1 MRRDKTFPARVKTD
15 SPAGDQESG
24 DQSETDSSASDS
36 AGTFEA
42 LVSVFGNKDSY
53 GEVVMPGAFTRTLD
67 EWAAKGDPI
76 PMYWSHRLDDP
87 QMEIGEVLEARE
99 TDEGLLV
106 KAQLDLDN
114 PNGAQ
119 TYKLMQKR
127 LVTQFSFSFGVR
139 DYNKSDDG
147 DSIELTDLDLYEV
160 GPTPVGANSETELIG
175 VKAGRVLSAKNVEI
189 ITAAKEAMSAASG
202 ALADL
207 LKANN
212 SSDDGKSSRT
222 AHGQGRGAH
231 EGQGLGAPAVSVD
244 LVLAQIELESLSGR

>member
-15 SPAGDQESG
+15 SPAAEDQADPGDESSSTA
-24 DQSETDSSASDS
+24 SES

-67 EWAAKGDPI
+67 EWATKGDPI
-76 PMYWSHRLDDP
+76 PVYWSHRLDDP
-87 QMEIGEVLEARE
+87 LMNIGKVLEASE
-99 TDEGLLV
+99 TADGLLV

-119 TYKLMQKR
+119 TYKLMKER

-139 DYNKSDDG
+139 DYQKSTDG

-175 VKAGRVLSAKNVEI
+175 IKAGRVLSAKNVEI
-189 ITAAKEAMSAASG
+189 ITAAKDAMSAASS
-202 ALADL
+202 ALSDL

-222 AHGQGRGAH
+222 VRGQGQGTR
-231 EGQGLGAPAVSVD
+231 EGQGQGTPAVSVD
-244 LVLAQIELESLSGR
+244 LVLAQIEL

>member
-15 SPAGDQESG
+15 PPAAEDQADPGDES
-24 DQSETDSSASDS
+24 SSTTAD

-67 EWAAKGDPI
+67 EWESKGDPI
-76 PMYWSHRLDDP
+76 PVYWSHRLDDP
-87 QMEIGEVLEARE
+87 LMAIGKVLEASE

-119 TYKLMQKR
+119 TYKLMKER

-139 DYNKSDDG
+139 DYQKSADG
-147 DSIELTDLDLYEV
+147 EAIELTDLDLYEV
-160 GPTPVGANSETELIG
+160 GPTPVGANPDTELIG

-189 ITAAKEAMSAASG
+189 ITAAKDAMSAASS
-202 ALADL
+202 ALSDL

-212 SSDDGKSSRT
+212 SSDEGKSSRT
-222 AHGQGRGAH
+222 ANGQDRGTRT
-231 EGQGLGAPAVSVD
+231 GQDQGTAVVSAD
-244 LVLAQIELESLSGR
+244 LMLAQIELASLT